1 MTESTPL
8 GAQPPAPAPSTG
20 FEPTAGGH
28 VVPTRLFGA
37 VAASAPRRKKHTGA
51 ILGSLGAAAAVAA
64 VIVVQVLAN
73 VGYDDAEDAYES
85 STATAATLRSELSGE
100 LDVLRSTTESAAM
113 IIESDSGLLLDAASK
128 ETLTAATAE
137 GEATASDADELV
149 GVTLPSTG
157 KKPFWFWQLFGE
169 TQQLDGYRADAEEHA
184 ADLRAGT
191 EELSAEASELTDAGV
206 AALTTAAAAAAPFEA
221 AHISARNLDVIA
233 LRDSAEEAAAA
244 TTLDAYAV
252 DVFAS
257 LNAAATQ
264 VIASEQAE
272 LAEKAGP
279 LQGPR
284 LEIEAFARSL
294 APGVLLEFDWAP
306 LVNGFGYDG
315 GMGGYATW
323 WYGDPGYATIEL
335 SNSVAEQWPAA
346 RSQALVAHEVG
357 HAISVKCADMY
368 DSSTQ
373 DSIENWATAWAI
385 SMGFTDDANG
395 VWAYGYP
402 PQSYI
407 DAAAACR

>member
-1 MTESTPL
+1 VTDSTSL
-8 GAQPPAPAPSTG
+8 GGQQLPPAARTG
-20 FEPTAGGH
+20 FEPAPGGH
-28 VVPTRLFGA
+28 VVPARLSGGA
-37 VAASAPRRKKHTGA
+37 PSAVRARKKHTGA
-51 ILGSLGAAAAVAA
+51 ILGSLGAVAAIAA
-64 VIVVQVLAN
+64 VIVVQVIAN
-73 VGYDDAEDAYES
+73 VGYDDAEAAYADS
-85 STATAATLRSELSGE
+85 AATAATLRSDLSAE
-100 LDVLRSTTESAAM
+100 LDALRSTTESATL
-113 IIESDSGLLLDAASK
+113 IVQSDSGLLLDVGSLDALAAAAAES
-128 ETLTAATAE
+128 ET
-137 GEATASDADELV
+137 TASDADELV
-149 GVTLPSTG
+149 SVTLPG
-157 KKPFWFWQLFGE
+157 AGEKPFWFWQLFGAA
-169 TQQLDGYRADAEEHA
+169 QQIDGYRADAEEHA
-184 ADLRAGT
+184 ADLQDGAEGVA
-191 EELSAEASELTDAGV
+191 AEASELTDAGV
-206 AALTTAAAAAAPFEA
+206 AALTAAAGAAAPFEA
-221 AHISARNLDVIA
+221 AHINARNLDVIA
-233 LRDSAEEAAAA
+233 LRDAAEEAAAA
-244 TTLDAYAV
+244 TALDAYAA
-252 DVFAS
+252 DVFSS

-279 LQGPR
+279 LQGAR
-284 LEIEAFARSL
+284 LGVEAFARSL
-294 APGVLLEFDWAP
+294 APGVLLDFDWAP

-323 WYGDPGYATIEL
+323 WYGEPGYATIQL

-373 DSIENWATAWAI
+373 ESIENWATAWAI